1 MKSRSHVFLLGGLGN
16 QLFQYAFAL
25 FLKGGGNDVE
35 VIFDLKRVRISEN
48 SKPDIC
54 QLVKQGSVSI
64 KEGSSEGFLVR
75 KLMNFTLR
83 LSSTRTF
90 VPIKFVNSIL
100 RVLLMVINKTSR
112 RNESLIGFSNPG
124 YIENLELSE
133 PKDYLGYFQS
143 YRWASSPE
151 VKENLKQSFLSL
163 DSGLIKSFEM
173 QSKGTSLLVVHLRI
187 GDYVSDSRIGTLEKS
202 YYLDAIQ
209 AMWATN
215 LYTEIWAFSD
225 SLDEAKNKLATDLDF
240 PIRWIAPELAKPV
253 ELLGIM
259 TLGKGFV
266 LSNSTFGW
274 WAAFLSRTEN
284 PTVFVPDKWF
294 KGIRDPIDL
303 CPDTWT
309 RRKAFF
315 E

>member
-25 FLKGGGNDVE
+25 FLNGGGNNVE

-54 QLVKQGSVSI
+54 QLVKQGNVSI

-83 LSSTRTF
+83 LSSPRTF
-90 VPIKFVNSIL
+90 VPIKIVNSIL
-100 RVLLMVINKTSR
+100 RVLLKVINKANR

-124 YIENLELSE
+124 YIENLELRE

-143 YRWASSPE
+143 YRWASSPA
-151 VKENLKQSFLSL
+151 VKESLKQSFLNL

-173 QSKGTSLLVVHLRI
+173 QSKGTSPLVVHLRI

-225 SLDEAKNKLATDLDF
+225 SLDEAKIKLATDLDI

-259 TLGKGFV
+259 TLGKGFI

-284 PTVFVPDKWF
+284 PTVVVPDKWF

-303 CPDTWT
+303 CPDTWI